1 MTNVNGTDLA
11 ILLVEIFSKEIIRN
25 IQSGMLQDNH
35 RRVMYAFGE
44 KEVKCPMRRLKF
56 SFVPKHGILYRHN
69 SINTVKW
76 WKVCGR
82 QMLVLNC

>member
-1 MTNVNGTDLA
+1 MEPPASDLA

-44 KEVKCPMRRLKF
+44 KELKCPMRRVKF
-56 SFVPKHGILYRHN
+56 QSMEF
-69 SINTVKW
+69 SIAIIP
-76 WKVCGR
+76 
-82 QMLVLNC
+82 